1 MQDNF
6 PVVPAHAVGQIV
18 DIHETILNGEKVFTV
33 GARELHG
40 ALNVGREFSTWI
52 KGRIAEC
59 GFVEND
65 DYLLAEI
72 GEQLPSGTK
81 YKKEYELTLDM
92 AKHLSMM
99 ERNDTGHK
107 VRQGFIDYEKRT
119 RAILAAPANNLPA
132 PRDPFQTLQLHYD
145 VLAKH
150 DSDIKSLT
158 SRADQVEEV
167 ALEAMSEIEYM
178 KNSRPLLPH
187 QCHAIQKAVAEKVN
201 HLSEKHNLAYRPV
214 IFSAIYGFL
223 KRHFQVNTY
232 SAIAAIRFE
241 EAFAVVKN
249 LVLEQLP
256 DKVANLP
263 KHKEVTA

>member
-1 MQDNF
+1 MSEQISN
-6 PVVPAHAVGQIV
+6 PVPAVPAVFQFENHGIRTV
-18 DIHETILNGEKVFTV
+18 KIEGEPWFVAKD
-33 GARELHG
+33 
-40 ALNVGREFSTWI
+40 
-52 KGRIAEC
+52 IAEVLGYVIPRKAIKTHC
-59 GFVEND
+59 KHPRPIGGSETELPHELDPQTLIIKKND
-65 DYLLAEI
+65 IYRLIVRSEMPIADKFESWLFDEVLPAIEKHGHYSVTPAPH
-72 GEQLPSGTK
+72 QLPT
-81 YKKEYELTLDM
+81 T
-92 AKHLSMM
+92 
-99 ERNDTGHK
+99 
-107 VRQGFIDYEKRT
+107 
-119 RAILAAPANNLPA
+119 
-132 PRDPFQTLQLHYD
+132 RDPFQTLQLHYD

-158 SRADQVEEV
+158 NRADQVEDI
-167 ALEAMSEIEYM
+167 ALEAMSEIEDL

-256 DKVANLP
+256 DKVASLP